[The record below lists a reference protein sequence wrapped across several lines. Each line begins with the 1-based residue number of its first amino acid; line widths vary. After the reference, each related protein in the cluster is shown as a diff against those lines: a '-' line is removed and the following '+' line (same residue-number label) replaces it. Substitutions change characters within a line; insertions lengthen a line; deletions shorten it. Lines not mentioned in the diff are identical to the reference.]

1 MTNTR
6 EMSKKKRNVNLNG
19 EKLEREPLKAGGVQG
34 CPLPN
39 SFSIKHLKP

>member
-6 EMSKKKRNVNLNG
+6 EMKKKVNLNG
-19 EKLEREPLKAGGVQG
+19 EKLERVPLEAGGVQG
-34 CPLPN
+34 CLLPD